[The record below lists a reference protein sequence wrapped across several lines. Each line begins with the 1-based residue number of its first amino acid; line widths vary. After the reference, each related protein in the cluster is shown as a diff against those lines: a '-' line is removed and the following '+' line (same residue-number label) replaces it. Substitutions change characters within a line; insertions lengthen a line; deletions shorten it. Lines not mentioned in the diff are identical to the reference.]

1 MPVKKKGKKSKE
13 ISSKDRK
20 EIKEIQ
26 TIHKNAR
33 EFYKQKV
40 GEIEQDY
47 IKGELTYMQSVREVI
62 KVNKAYNA
70 VIRKLI
76 KRVDNYVGV

>member
-26 TIHKNAR
+26 AIHKNAR